1 MSMIFKGKYIVFS
14 LFLLTSIF
22 GSLFIY
28 MGPKVLETSPGVLQ
42 LGIRFSDEFSVAF
55 TQHPKGGPGAS
66 LEIFDSE
73 GRLIASHTKLIV
85 GRNLIPIDQDLYNSQ
100 IYTFKISSP
109 GYETVILKA
118 ENDSR
123 LFNPLDGCEMPNDVS
138 FKPNLLGMKLH
149 LKPADEL
156 SF

>member
-1 MSMIFKGKYIVFS
+1 MIFKGKYIVFS

-66 LEIFDSE
+66 LEIFDSS
-73 GRLIASHTKLIV
+73 GRLIDSHTKLIV
-85 GRNLIPIDQDLYNSQ
+85 GRNLIPIDQDLYNNQ

-123 LFNPLDGCEMPNDVS
+123 LFKPLEGYEMPHDVS
-138 FKPNLLGMKLH
+138 FKPNLLGMKLQ
-149 LKPADEL
+149 LKPEDAL